1 MPFWKFQKD
10 KTQWQWLNKEINRSK
25 RKMYLMQ
32 IIQKDAVKSN
42 GPFFEGRQGNRACYS
57 ACSWIPYSFENH
69 SAKTFLGIVCI
80 LQIKINIPCIARVL
94 SVGFKSQNE
103 SAKVSSVV
111 GILNHLGATHK
122 SEIHS
127 CVVKLVSD
135 SEDPL
140 VIPFLL
146 NLSSLSDLMAST
158 G

>member
-1 MPFWKFQKD
+1 
-10 KTQWQWLNKEINRSK
+10 
-25 RKMYLMQ
+25 MYFS
-32 IIQKDAVKSN
+32 D
-42 GPFFEGRQGNRACYS
+42 
-57 ACSWIPYSFENH
+57 
-69 SAKTFLGIVCI
+69 
-80 LQIKINIPCIARVL
+80 KINIPCIARVL